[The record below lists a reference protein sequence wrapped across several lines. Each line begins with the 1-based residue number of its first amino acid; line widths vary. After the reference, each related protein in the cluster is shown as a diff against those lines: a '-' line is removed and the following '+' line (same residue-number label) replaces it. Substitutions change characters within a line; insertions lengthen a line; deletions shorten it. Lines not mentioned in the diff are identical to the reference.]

1 MAHEGAPRPSHV
13 ASRSISGSQPGLLD
27 PSQTARLLRLPGTIL
42 SFAAFHPRVASS
54 EIRIDVDKL
63 SLNEEL
69 YRPKR
74 VVIETLPDGDSF
86 WRFVPRARRGI
97 SVEDEGAWPRVI
109 NICGE
114 LIECSQDQ
122 WDIYKLDPEY
132 DCYVQASPEITI
144 VTRKEPP
151 PTTSQNPS
159 NSQSASSSS
168 SGHRF
173 KRRLS
178 PPLYTDQDTIPTK
191 KRRQAV
197 DDFSSSDD
205 ESEVEILI
213 NSSRPR
219 PPRTSTLNTRPPARR
234 KHDNVEAERRI
245 KREKLAYA
253 QGRHARDG
261 HVDDGMEVDSIN
273 PVFTIPATPRN
284 TYQSVPSA
292 KRKGRSSHS
301 DQDLRASPTNSSSNG
316 FKPSKRARTQ
326 SPELNRREATER
338 RKERERKKAEN
349 IARQSHLR
357 KEQRERAFMEDIL
370 ADIPEF
376 SSPANDILEEQVNQV
391 DEEEIR
397 QAAIAESRRKLE
409 ELERDRPIWEQ
420 AARERESKRAHEE
433 ELERERKVAEAR
445 EREERDRIQ
454 RAEDIRK
461 AAMERKRQQAEIN
474 RRAQAQ
480 KEAQEKFERER
491 REQAEAWRREN
502 EKKTRQQQ
510 EKWSRGAWTSQRA
523 LERYKTLCETFD
535 ATKFSADEPLTFEA
549 VPWPLLAA
557 PLTFSVED
565 VDWAGVEKFF
575 ETVKDHMRWQ
585 EYKTFVEKSHRR
597 FHPDRWS
604 SRRLLNTIE
613 DETERSSLEVA
624 ANTVAQA
631 LTPLWR
637 EARGQ

>member
-1 MAHEGAPRPSHV
+1 MTPADLRSLHTRDRNAVCGTSKSNLKSILPPTRASLSILHQNRHLHVRSMAHEGAPRPSNV

-42 SFAAFHPRVASS
+42 SFAAFHPRAASS
-54 EIRIDVDKL
+54 EIHIDVDKL

-97 SVEDEGAWPRVI
+97 GVEDEGAWPRVI
-109 NICGE
+109 NICGYVSTKHVPYLVNDISSRE

-132 DCYVQASPEITI
+132 DCYVQASPEMTI
-144 VTRKEPP
+144 VTRKERP

-159 NSQSASSSS
+159 SSQSASSSS

-245 KREKLAYA
+245 KREKLAHA

-273 PVFTIPATPRN
+273 PVFTIPATPKN
-284 TYQSVPSA
+284 TYQSVPSSSA
-292 KRKGRSSHS
+292 KRKGIS
-301 DQDLRASPTNSSSNG
+301 DSNIS
-316 FKPSKRARTQ
+316 F
-326 SPELNRREATER
+326 
-338 RKERERKKAEN
+338 
-349 IARQSHLR
+349 I
-357 KEQRERAFMEDIL
+357 D
-370 ADIPEF
+370 
-376 SSPANDILEEQVNQV
+376 
-391 DEEEIR
+391 
-397 QAAIAESRRKLE
+397 
-409 ELERDRPIWEQ
+409 
-420 AARERESKRAHEE
+420 
-433 ELERERKVAEAR
+433 
-445 EREERDRIQ
+445 
-454 RAEDIRK
+454 
-461 AAMERKRQQAEIN
+461 
-474 RRAQAQ
+474 
-480 KEAQEKFERER
+480 
-491 REQAEAWRREN
+491 
-502 EKKTRQQQ
+502 
-510 EKWSRGAWTSQRA
+510 
-523 LERYKTLCETFD
+523 
-535 ATKFSADEPLTFEA
+535 
-549 VPWPLLAA
+549 
-557 PLTFSVED
+557 
-565 VDWAGVEKFF
+565 
-575 ETVKDHMRWQ
+575 
-585 EYKTFVEKSHRR
+585 
-597 FHPDRWS
+597 
-604 SRRLLNTIE
+604 
-613 DETERSSLEVA
+613 
-624 ANTVAQA
+624 
-631 LTPLWR
+631 
-637 EARGQ
+637 